1 MINRRIFYYI
11 IYVAALLGV
20 IINAPLK
27 SSAQSS
33 LPLHC
38 DADTV
43 EIRRIIT
50 EIQQSASADAS
61 MPRGQRIAAAARALV
76 GRGADN
82 SLTTDSAATLSVNVD
97 SFDPMSFVNSCIALA
112 EASETPGGAWRVY
125 ADRLRNVACRKGENQ
140 GFASLFHHTSDWIG
154 DNIYRGNL
162 VELTDRYEGARS
174 KNWSLDYMTV
184 NRDRFPAMADPELYD
199 RIRMHEMGFR
209 THKVPYLPKQY
220 VSKKEVI
227 DDLRDGDI
235 IILISDKD
243 RSDYF
248 TFGIVVFE
256 PDGPHLVHFSEEEG
270 RVVLE
275 PEPLKRYF
283 NLMTKHFS
291 GFRLVRVV

>member
-1 MINRRIFYYI
+1 MINRRFFSPI
-11 IYVAALLGV
+11 IYIVAFLGAVLLSPVG
-20 IINAPLK
+20 IR
-27 SSAQSS
+27 AQAS
-33 LPLHC
+33 LPMHC
-38 DADTV
+38 DSDTT
-43 EIRRIIT
+43 EIRTIIT
-50 EIQQSASADAS
+50 EIQQKAADEGGLS
-61 MPRGQRIAAAARALV
+61 RGQRIAAAARALI

-97 SFDPMSFVNSCIALA
+97 TFDPMSFVNSCIALA